1 MAKTGFADDF
11 KRNFLTGIAALF
23 PILITLFLFTWVY
36 RQADRTI
43 GRQANAV
50 CREVLVW
57 NPALFRAFFRAAPE
71 QVTLTVE
78 GRRAYT
84 KQYFPRAVGSV
95 VGLAGAII
103 AVYII
108 GRLLRGY
115 IGRRVMRAVDRLFE
129 RFPVIKSVYP
139 HARQVGDF
147 IFGQSER
154 RRFSGVVAVEYP
166 RRGVYSVGFMTGD
179 ALPGMGEQAGRDLVT
194 VFIPTSPT
202 PVTGFI
208 IAVPPEETT
217 RLDMTVDEAFRY
229 FITAGML
236 TSTKP
241 NAVGVQAASQTRLAE
256 VQEASE
262 RPEGSPGAPPGE
274 EVASRDAGT
283 D

>member
-57 NPALFRAFFRAAPE
+57 NATLFRVFFRGAPE

-78 GRRAYT
+78 GRRDYT

-166 RRGVYSVGFMTGD
+166 RRGIYSVGFMTGD

-208 IAVPPEETT
+208 IAVPVDETT

-236 TSTKP
+236 TSTKT
-241 NAVGVQAASQTRLAE
+241 NAEAVQAASQTRLAE

-262 RPEGSPGAPPGE
+262 RPEGSAAAPPGE
-274 EVASRDAGT
+274 EVASRDAGR

>member
-50 CREVLVW
+50 CREALVW
-57 NPALFRAFFRAAPE
+57 NTTLFRGFFPTAPE
-71 QVTLTVE
+71 QLTLTVD

-84 KQYFPRAVGSV
+84 KEHFPRAVGSA

-166 RRGVYSVGFMTGD
+166 RRGIYSVGFMTGD
-179 ALPGMGEQAGRDLVT
+179 ALPRIGEQAGRDLVT

-208 IAVPPEETT
+208 IAVPPEETI

-241 NAVGVQAASQTRLAE
+241 NAVVVQAASETHLAK
-256 VQEASE
+256 VQEASG
-262 RPEGSPGAPPGE
+262 RPERASVVRPDE
-274 EVASRDAGT
+274 DIASRDEGR